1 MAEPISLT
9 AWPELSLWLFPLH
22 EVPPHAMRAILDQ
35 DERERAARFIHEVH
49 RRRHLAAHVAAR
61 LLLSRV
67 TGERAERLQFAADVN
82 GKPQLVQPAG
92 WHHNLSHSE
101 EWAVV
106 GAQRAAPIGVDVE
119 VLRPVE
125 DAMALARRH
134 YTPAEQAAVGQA
146 VDERARDA
154 AFLRVWTRKEAC
166 LKAVG
171 LGLRLA
177 PSSFEAGAGLGVAVA
192 HLKTPAGV
200 AAVEVQSVPADGRP
214 VVIAAARVV
223 GLAPL

>member
-1 MAEPISLT
+1 MAEPIPLT
-9 AWPELSLWLFPLH
+9 AWPALSLWLCPLH
-22 EVPPHAMRAILDQ
+22 ETPPEALRSVLDHK
-35 DERERAARFIHEVH
+35 ERERAARFVHEVH
-49 RRRHLAAHVAAR
+49 RRRHLAAHVATR

-101 EWAVV
+101 EWAVI

-119 VLRPVE
+119 ALRPIE
-125 DAMALARRH
+125 DATALAWRH
-134 YTPAEQAAVGQA
+134 FTPAEQAAVGQA
-146 VDERARDA
+146 VDDGARDA

-177 PSSFEAGAGLGVAVA
+177 PSSFEAGAGVGVAVA
-192 HLKTPAGV
+192 HLNTPAGAV
-200 AAVEVQSVPADGRP
+200 AVEVQSVQADGRP
-214 VVIAAARVV
+214 VVIAVARVI
-223 GLAPL
+223 GLASQ

>member
-1 MAEPISLT
+1 MAEPIFLT
-9 AWPELSLWLFPLH
+9 AWPELSLWLCPLH
-22 EVPPHAMRAILDQ
+22 EAPPEADRAILDH
-35 DERERAARFIHEVH
+35 DECERAARFVHEVN

-67 TGERAERLQFAADVN
+67 TGERAERLQFAADAN

-101 EWAVV
+101 DWAVI

-119 VLRPVE
+119 VLRPVD

-134 YTPAEQAAVGQA
+134 YTLAEQAAIA
-146 VDERARDA
+146 RATDAPARDA

-177 PSSFEAGAGLGVAVA
+177 PSSFEAGADAGATVA
-192 HLKTPAGV
+192 HLRTPAGV
-200 AAVEVQSVPADGRP
+200 MAVEVQSVQADSRP
-214 VVIAAARVV
+214 VVMAAARVV
-223 GLAPL
+223 GLAST

>member
-1 MAEPISLT
+1 VAEPISLT
-9 AWPELSLWLFPLH
+9 AWPELSLWLCPLC
-22 EVPPHAMRAILDQ
+22 EAPPDTDLTVLDH
-35 DERERAARFIHEVH
+35 DERERAARFVHEVH
-49 RRRHLAAHVAAR
+49 RRRHLAAHVAVR

-67 TGERAERLQFAADVN
+67 TGERAERLQFAADGN
-82 GKPQLVQPAG
+82 GKPQLVHPAG

-106 GAQRAAPIGVDVE
+106 GAQRAAPMGVDVE
-119 VLRPVE
+119 ALRSVE

-134 YTPAEQAAVGQA
+134 YTPAERAAVEQA

-177 PSSFEAGAGLGVAVA
+177 PSSFEAGAGVGVAVT

-200 AAVEVQSVPADGRP
+200 AAVEVQSVQADGRP

-223 GLAPL
+223 GLASI

>member
-9 AWPELSLWLFPLH
+9 AWAELSLWLCALH
-22 EVPPHAMRAILDQ
+22 DAPPESDRAVLDQ
-35 DERERAARFIHEVH
+35 GERERAARFVHEVN

-61 LLLSRV
+61 RLLSRV
-67 TGERAERLQFAADVN
+67 TGERAERLQFAADGN

-101 EWAVV
+101 DWAVI
-106 GAQRAAPIGVDVE
+106 GAQRAAAIGVDVE
-119 VLRPVE
+119 VLRPVD
-125 DAMALARRH
+125 DAMALAQRH
-134 YTPAEQAAVGQA
+134 YTPAEQAAIAQA
-146 VDERARDA
+146 SDAPARDA

-177 PSSFEAGAGLGVAVA
+177 PSSFEAGADAGTTVA
-192 HLKTPAGV
+192 HLRTPTGMM
-200 AAVEVQSVPADGRP
+200 AVEVQSVRAGGRP

-223 GLAPL
+223 GLAST